1 MSSKN
6 FIGFTYRFRN
16 KSIDKLF
23 SPNVTTSYQY
33 IENFDNVSED
43 DCIKLDNINREIYK
57 KNLNL
62 FESISKKLDN
72 KNAMFK
78 IDTPPVSP
86 PEPNNHEKYIY
97 NKIRNS
103 HQNVIY
109 QSYAI
114 NYLLNKGYK
123 IIFDKSDRSE
133 VSEISLYEFE
143 PYEAIELFN
152 KLEKVNIELL
162 FKNKSIQNTNL
173 LYNLLNT
180 NSNSNNNKRIQVLP
194 AYTYNNYNNN
204 NNNNYNNNNYNDND
218 NDLYPDL
225 TKLSSSAPPTV
236 PINVPTPSAPPSPY
250 HTQPKQCIYG
260 PPASRYL
267 IT

>member
-6 FIGFTYRFRN
+6 FGFTYRFRN

-23 SPNVTTSYQY
+23 SPNVTTSYQH
-33 IENFDNVSED
+33 IDNFDNVSED
-43 DCIKLDNINREIYK
+43 DCIKLDNINRDIYK
-57 KNLNL
+57 KNLQL

-78 IDTPPVSP
+78 IDNPPNAP

-97 NKIRNS
+97 YKLRNS
-103 HQNVIY
+103 HQNVLY
-109 QSYAI
+109 QSFAI
-114 NYLLNKGYK
+114 NYLINKGYK
-123 IIFDKSDRSE
+123 IIFDKSDKSE
-133 VSEISLYEFE
+133 NLEIAQYEFE
-143 PYEAIELFN
+143 PFEAIEIFN
-152 KLEKVNIELL
+152 KIEKINIESL

-180 NSNSNNNKRIQVLP
+180 NLNKRIQVLP
-194 AYTYNNYNNN
+194 AYTHNNYNINDFNDINN
-204 NNNNYNNNNYNDND
+204 

-236 PINVPTPSAPPSPY
+236 PINIPYLNPSPSAPP
-250 HTQPKQCIYG
+250 KQYING
-260 PPASRYL
+260 PPASRYF
-267 IT
+267 IN